1 MVSPQVLEKHIEKK
15 IEQGEPQKELLKILV
30 GAGWPQ
36 DIVAQYIQKTAS
48 ITAQVGFIKME
59 GITKAFNSNIVLDST
74 DLLVP
79 AGEILGIIG
88 ESGCGKSTLL
98 HVLVGFLEPD
108 SGDVILTLKD
118 QQPISI
124 IKHPESIKKI
134 IGFSTQT
141 PSFYGK
147 LTVAENIEHFAALYG
162 LRGLEIIERANSVLL
177 FTGLNQTKNLQ
188 AQMLPR
194 TLQKRLDIACSI
206 VHNPKIL
213 ILDEP
218 TADLDQ
224 IAAETIW
231 ELVGHI
237 HARGTTIVIASHV
250 LEDLEH
256 ICTKIAVLRDKKI
269 TETGTPEEL
278 RGIYSQKYQI
288 TIETTHQDYAKIIRL
303 VKSNKTKITSS
314 SFRKNQ
320 LIITTP
326 APEYLLAK
334 LPQII
339 QKCGDKMVSI
349 NVSKPTLKDIFG
361 SLPRS

>member
-1 MVSPQVLEKHIEKK
+1 
-15 IEQGEPQKELLKILV
+15 
-30 GAGWPQ
+30 
-36 DIVAQYIQKTAS
+36 
-48 ITAQVGFIKME
+48 
-59 GITKAFNSNIVLDST
+59 
-74 DLLVP
+74 
-79 AGEILGIIG
+79 
-88 ESGCGKSTLL
+88 
-98 HVLVGFLEPD
+98 
-108 SGDVILTLKD
+108 
-118 QQPISI
+118 
-124 IKHPESIKKI
+124 
-134 IGFSTQT
+134 
-141 PSFYGK
+141 
-147 LTVAENIEHFAALYG
+147 
-162 LRGLEIIERANSVLL
+162 
-177 FTGLNQTKNLQ
+177 
-188 AQMLPR
+188 MLPR